1 MSADASVGA
10 DPAAQ
15 QARLSSRSDIARL
28 RGVAVA
34 AGLIAA
40 LAFVIVGIGFRLQLY
55 GDGSLFSYAV
65 AAEDA
70 WAFHWHNISGR
81 AFIFLYAY
89 QPAEALVH
97 VTGSAQAGIALY
109 GFLFFS
115 APLAGL
121 VATWFADRSPRRIV
135 FVYACA
141 STAVLL
147 PLVFGAPTEMWMAHA
162 LFWPALALCHGAPRG
177 TGSLLL
183 IVGTLLALA
192 FTHEGALVLEAAILV
207 TVALRGLQDP
217 ALLRTFGAIVV
228 VLLIWLAVKTAL
240 PPDDYTAGVM
250 HAAAFNFIDV
260 TELARSPLFVLLVAA
275 LAAYAVLCAVLRL
288 FNPAYATIAA
298 LALVAAGLAGYW
310 LRFDHALHT
319 DHRYY
324 LRTAL
329 LFAIPLFGGFAAAY
343 ALRAEGRLRLPLP
356 FLSPVLSILAATPML
371 RALTGALAL
380 VMLVH
385 GVETAKFIAYW
396 EDYKAAIR
404 SLAAGTAADPA
415 LGDPRFV
422 SSDRVEPD
430 VDRLRWRSTTPFLS
444 VLLAPGMAPQRLVV
458 NPRAG
463 YFWQSCRTATA
474 SEQADRAVPVEARRL
489 LRVYACL
496 HRP

>member
-1 MSADASVGA
+1 MNADVSVGA
-10 DPAAQ
+10 DQ
-15 QARLSSRSDIARL
+15 HARVSTRNESERL
-28 RGVAVA
+28 RGLAVA

-40 LAFVIVGIGFRLQLY
+40 LAFIVIGLGFRLQLY

-81 AFIFLYAY
+81 VFIFLYAY

-97 VTGSAQAGIALY
+97 LTGSADAGIVLY

-115 APLAGL
+115 APLLGL
-121 VATWFADRSPRRIV
+121 IATWFADRSPQRIV
-135 FVYACA
+135 FAFACA

-147 PLVFGAPTEMWMAHA
+147 PLVFGAPTEMWVAHA
-162 LFWPALALCHGAPRG
+162 LFWPALALCHDAPRG

-207 TVALRGLQDP
+207 TVALRGLKDP
-217 ALLRTFGAIVV
+217 ALLRAAGAIVV
-228 VLLIWLAVKTAL
+228 VLLVWFAVKMAL

-260 TELARSPLFVLLVAA
+260 TELAKSPLFALLAGV
-275 LAAYAVLCAVLRL
+275 LAAYAVLLVLLRL
-288 FNPAYATIAA
+288 FNPALAATAA
-298 LALVAAGLAGYW
+298 TSLVAVGLAVYW
-310 LRFDHALHT
+310 LRFDHSLHT

-329 LFAIPLFGGFAAAY
+329 LIAIPIVGGFAAAY
-343 ALRAEGRLRLPLP
+343 ALRAQGRLKLPLP
-356 FLSPVLSILAATPML
+356 FLSQFLSVFAAAPMR
-371 RALTGALAL
+371 RALAGALAL

-385 GVETAKFIAYW
+385 GVETAKFIVFW
-396 EDYKAAIR
+396 DDYKAAVR
-404 SLAAGTAADPA
+404 TLAAGTTSDAA
-415 LGDPRFV
+415 LGDARFV
-422 SSDRVEPD
+422 SSDRIASD
-430 VDRLRWRSTTPFLS
+430 ANRLSWRSTTPFLS
-444 VLLAPGMAPQRLVV
+444 VLLAPNLLPQRLVV
-458 NPRAG
+458 NPRAA
-463 YFWQSCRTATA
+463 YFWQSCQTATA
-474 SEQADRAVPVEARRL
+474 SEQAERAVPVEARHL